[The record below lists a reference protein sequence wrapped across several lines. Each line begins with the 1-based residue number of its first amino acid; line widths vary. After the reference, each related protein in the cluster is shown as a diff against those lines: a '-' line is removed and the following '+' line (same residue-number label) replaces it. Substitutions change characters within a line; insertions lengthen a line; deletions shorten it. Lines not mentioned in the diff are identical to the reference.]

1 MLGAYDLSIGLDTGS
16 KHVGLS
22 DFENPGYGSLHEI
35 WMEVYLREQ
44 INEHYRL
51 SFDEWLNRPRWEI
64 MMMLRVLN
72 RRKASIKKIMNDV
85 AGSDPEL
92 QNLEKELKLKG

>member
-1 MLGAYDLSIGLDTGS
+1 
-16 KHVGLS
+16 
-22 DFENPGYGSLHEI
+22 
-35 WMEVYLREQ
+35 
-44 INEHYRL
+44 
-51 SFDEWLNRPRWEI
+51 
-64 MMMLRVLN
+64 MMLRVLN

>member
-22 DFENPGYGSLHEI
+22 DFENPEYGSLHEI

-64 MMMLRVLN
+64 M
-72 RRKASIKKIMNDV
+72 NDV